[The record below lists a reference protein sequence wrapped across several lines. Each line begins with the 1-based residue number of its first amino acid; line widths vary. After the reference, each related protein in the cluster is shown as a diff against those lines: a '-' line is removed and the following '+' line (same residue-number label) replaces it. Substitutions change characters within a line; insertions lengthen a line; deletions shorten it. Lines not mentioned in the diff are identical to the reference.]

1 MISNFGVFWRQA
13 VPAVKI
19 KILEGGRLIVPAP
32 FRKQLGLIKGDTVL
46 CSIQGGKLT
55 VEKRSAAIAEVQAM
69 MARFVPVGV
78 SLADELVAERRE
90 ESLHDQTRGS

>member
-1 MISNFGVFWRQA
+1 MS
-13 VPAVKI
+13 AVKV
-19 KILEGGRLIVPAP
+19 KMLEGGRIIVPAP
-32 FRKQLGLIKGDTVL
+32 FRKHLGLEKGDTVL

-69 MARFVPVGV
+69 MAALVPSGV

-90 ESLHDQTRGS
+90 EALHD